1 MIIII
6 NKLQIHGKRFCEKR
20 VRGSIL
26 CNQKPGGGFALPGLR
41 LRVRPDALSH
51 RERENYIPC
60 PTFSTAAIFLAA
72 ILTFSLAFSSASS
85 SEQMV

>member
-1 MIIII
+1 M
-6 NKLQIHGKRFCEKR
+6 
-20 VRGSIL
+20 
-26 CNQKPGGGFALPGLR
+26 P
-41 LRVRPDALSH
+41 SH

-60 PTFSTAAIFLAA
+60 PTFSAAAIFLAA

>member
-1 MIIII
+1 M
-6 NKLQIHGKRFCEKR
+6 
-20 VRGSIL
+20 
-26 CNQKPGGGFALPGLR
+26 
-41 LRVRPDALSH
+41 RVRPDALTPILYH